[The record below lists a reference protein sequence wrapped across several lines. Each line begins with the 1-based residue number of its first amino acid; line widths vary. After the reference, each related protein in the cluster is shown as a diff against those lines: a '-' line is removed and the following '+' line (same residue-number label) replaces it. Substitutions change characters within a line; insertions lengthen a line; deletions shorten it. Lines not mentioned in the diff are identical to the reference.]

1 MENNYGN
8 FVRLL
13 MYNHSKNIT
22 TKKADLKY
30 AFKIQNKDIAY
41 LINYAKSKI
50 NLLGL
55 ELVGINKNKV
65 VDPISSEKYSLRRLY
80 PLESDKSSTV
90 SDLDKKIIIV
100 LFFIFLEG
108 GQIGYVKL
116 IYFCKKINLFKNDSL
131 DDYLMFLKREKYIN
145 IFKLE
150 DEMNVEFGYR
160 YFLEYNEFDM
170 LSFLE

>member
-65 VDPISSEKYSLRRLY
+65 VDPI
-80 PLESDKSSTV
+80 STV